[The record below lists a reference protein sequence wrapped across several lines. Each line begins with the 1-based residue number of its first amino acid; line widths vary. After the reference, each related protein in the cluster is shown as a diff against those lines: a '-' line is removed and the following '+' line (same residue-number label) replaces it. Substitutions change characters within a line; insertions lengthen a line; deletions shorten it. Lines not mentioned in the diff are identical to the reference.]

1 MLGEKLKKDECPP
14 IIGTGLTDK
23 NDELWKLFEERR
35 ACIWR
40 AEGRRKRGGKETGVK
55 EMTWKVK
62 EKKQEA
68 AL

>member
-1 MLGEKLKKDECPP
+1 M
-14 IIGTGLTDK
+14 
-23 NDELWKLFEERR
+23 FEERR

-40 AEGRRKRGGKETGVK
+40 AEGRRKRGGKETGLK